1 MEWRDL
7 VGNQPKDIRKA
18 LEREGM
24 KGRYATIV
32 LSLATAE
39 TDVLKE
45 IDGDYIGVASITG
58 DGTCKV
64 RLDHRHAQELNL
76 RQVSEI
82 ASPFGKMYFTTD
94 GAGGEVVLLIGGA
107 LTARIK
113 PIQSKVSLRSTAG
126 TDVDP
131 VQDKRFMAHTFKSL
145 KPTTQ
150 TTTNVRQPLIASS
163 TKARWALIHFLSK
176 VALIGTSTVTRGGGA
191 DDGQKYPDDAYLTLE
206 HIDLSEINII
216 NYALGEQC
224 IYTIN
229 YILEEA

>member
-7 VGNQPKDIRKA
+7 VGNQPRDIRKA

-24 KGRYATIV
+24 KGRYATIT

-39 TDVLKE
+39 TNVLKE

-58 DGTCKV
+58 NGTCKV

-82 ASPFGKMYFTTD
+82 ASPFGKVYFTTD

-113 PIQSKVSLRSTAG
+113 PIQSKVSLRSIAG
-126 TDVDP
+126 TDMNPAD
-131 VQDKRFMAHTFKSL
+131 DKRFLAHTFGSL
-145 KPTTQ
+145 KPTTL
-150 TTTNVRQPLIASS
+150 TTANTAQPLIAAT
-163 TKARWALIHFLSK
+163 TKVKWAIIHTLSK
-176 VALIGTSTVTRGGGA
+176 VALIGDSTVTRGGGA
-191 DDGQKYPDDAYLTLE
+191 NDGQKYGEDIYLAVE
-206 HIDLSEINII
+206 YVDLNKMYII
-216 NYALGEQC
+216 NFSLGEQC
-224 IYTIN
+224 IWSIN
-229 YILEEA
+229 YVLEEE